1 MGRRIKFGPFELDR
15 QTGELWKHG
24 LKVKLQ
30 GKPFQVLVALLERPG
45 EPVSREVLQ
54 QRLWAGDTFVDFDS
68 GLNTAANRLR
78 LTLGDS
84 AENPRYVET
93 LARSGYRF
101 VAQVEEVTE
110 APIPAPV
117 LKHPVPPRWII
128 PLALVIAIAAA
139 ALWWTVRRPAP
150 EPPKFQQMTFR
161 RGPVGGARFTPDG
174 QTIIY
179 SARWESAPW
188 QIFLASSVSPET
200 RTVGF
205 NGAFLNAVSP
215 SGELLLLFSE
225 NNNAGAT
232 LSRVPLNGGAPLAIA
247 SRVTCSDWAADGKQ
261 IAAARFDGRQSQLE
275 FPLGKPIYKTAGLV
289 GCVKVSRDGN
299 SIAFIEHTVRGDDGG
314 DIKVTDLNGTVRT
327 LAAGWASAGGLAW
340 SASGKEVWF
349 TAARV
354 GGSRALWA
362 ATLEGKL
369 RLLART
375 PGSLTLQDI
384 SKDGRVLLTREDER
398 VEMAGRVGGDSTE
411 RDLSW
416 FDWTGVEDISA
427 DGNLVLFD
435 ESGDAGGPNWTVY
448 LHRMKDGSTLRL
460 GEGHA
465 LALSPDGRSAV
476 TLIPTDRHHLKL
488 APVGEGQSREL
499 SGGGIEYH
507 WARYFP
513 DGRRLLVAGS
523 EPKSGIRLYQQSVA
537 GGKPVALIPDIY
549 LRNAEIS
556 PDGKWIAGAAGDS
569 GLVVRSTESGEQ
581 RSIATTQPLFPVAWS
596 SDGQTLLARDFGRVP
611 AKIFRIDVAT
621 GHTRLWAEVGPTNLT
636 GVQNILRLFYT
647 PDERSYVYSFDRTV
661 AQLYLADGLR

>member
-1 MGRRIKFGPFELDR
+1 MGQRIKFGPFELDR

-24 LKVKLQ
+24 LRVKLQ

-110 APIPAPV
+110 APVAPPTP
-117 LKHPVPPRWII
+117 KPSPPRTWIV
-128 PLALVIAIAAA
+128 PLALAVVIAAG
-139 ALWWTVRRPAP
+139 ALWWILRRPAL

-174 QTIIY
+174 QTILY
-179 SARWESAPW
+179 SARWESEPW
-188 QIFLASSVSPET
+188 RIFLASSVSPET
-200 RTVGF
+200 RVVGF
-205 NGAFLNAVSP
+205 DGAFLNAVSR

-232 LSRVPLNGGAPLAIA
+232 LSRVPLNGGAPLAVA
-247 SRVTCSDWAADGKQ
+247 SRVTCSDWSADGKQ

-275 FPLGKPIYKTAGLV
+275 FPIGKPIYKTAGLV
-289 GCVKVSRDGN
+289 GCLKVSRDGN

-314 DIKVTDLNGTVRT
+314 DIKVTDLTGTVRT

-340 SASGKEVWF
+340 SPSGKEVWF

-362 ATLEGKL
+362 VTLAGKL
-369 RLLART
+369 RLVARA

-384 SKDGRVLLTREDER
+384 SKDGRVALTREDKR
-398 VEMAGRVGGDSTE
+398 VEMAGRVGDDTTE

-416 FDWTGVEDISA
+416 FDWTGVEDLSA

-435 ESGDAGGPNWTVY
+435 ESGDAGGPNWAVY
-448 LHRMKDGSTLRL
+448 LHRMRDGSTLRL

-465 LALSPDGRSAV
+465 LALSPDGRSAA
-476 TLIPTDRHHLKL
+476 TLIPTDRRHLKL

-499 SGGGIEYH
+499 SGGGIEYQ

-513 DGRRLLVAGS
+513 DGQSLLVAGS
-523 EPKSGIRLYQQSVA
+523 DASGSIRLYRQSVA
-537 GGKPVALIPDIY
+537 GGKPVALAPEIY
-549 LRNAEIS
+549 LRSVEIS
-556 PDGKWIAGAAGDS
+556 PDGKWIAGTGADS
-569 GLVVRSTESGEQ
+569 RLVIRSVEGGEVRPM
-581 RSIATTQPLFPVAWS
+581 ATTQPLFPIAWS
-596 SDGQTLLARDFGRVP
+596 ADGRTLLVRDFGKVP
-611 AKIFRIDVAT
+611 AKIYRIDIAT
-621 GHTRLWAEVGPTNLT
+621 GHTKLWTEVGPTNLT